1 MRSNASLKY
10 YIAVERE
17 KEEGEEEKKVK
28 RKNEIGS
35 GGARKREREGNK
47 EEGETRMSTYCP
59 AYHAG
64 LPGRSR
70 LNTIHVVETSRDFLS
85 AYVNSLGRAFTSFS
99 ISFPPPPSAL
109 DT

>member
-1 MRSNASLKY
+1 MKERKRRGKRRKKSNGKMKLV
-10 YIAVERE
+10 VE
-17 KEEGEEEKKVK
+17 
-28 RKNEIGS
+28 
-35 GGARKREREGNK
+35 GARKREREREGNK

>member
-35 GGARKREREGNK
+35 GGARKRERGK
-47 EEGETRMSTYCP
+47 EIRKKGRRECRPTVLHTTRDYL
-59 AYHAG
+59 A
-64 LPGRSR
+64 
-70 LNTIHVVETSRDFLS
+70 DQ
-85 AYVNSLGRAFTSFS
+85 
-99 ISFPPPPSAL
+99 
-109 DT
+109 D